1 MPVILATQEAE
12 IRRVTVQSQPRQ
24 RVHETLSRKPITKN
38 WTGGVAQG
46 EGPEFKPQYHKKK
59 KKKLTMKTFM
69 DAIFMLHITY
79 TKELTFIE
87 Q

>member
-59 KKKLTMKTFM
+59 KIN
-69 DAIFMLHITY
+69 DENLHGCNFHASHYIY
-79 TKELTFIE
+79 KGANIY
-87 Q
+87 